1 MAKSRGL
8 QCCDDKISQIRIELI
23 NYTPLTSQDRK
34 YLPLHQVNVDFIEAK
49 YETVIADLPK
59 KIDKARAVMNED
71 TVVRNMLGYTIAL
84 SFILGATL
92 ETAGCVLMQFR
103 SLQEALTQISSTLQH
118 FSGLWYTWWYGAGDW
133 GPWFFPDAL
142 GTGGDPNLKCSSEDF
157 IRLVRKYNLHAGVA
171 SISRKKEIERFVLL
185 ERLEKDLSEDLGC
198 ILYPSYPKR
207 IFKEHEEVIL
217 QVQELLG
224 LLRFHRGLIGEPGE
238 DSREEELSFLDQEIS
253 STWKELSL
261 AIEEVSHLLS
271 PLNTS
276 YLQSFFILSGV

>member
-1 MAKSRGL
+1 
-8 QCCDDKISQIRIELI
+8 
-23 NYTPLTSQDRK
+23 
-34 YLPLHQVNVDFIEAK
+34 
-49 YETVIADLPK
+49 
-59 KIDKARAVMNED
+59 
-71 TVVRNMLGYTIAL
+71 MLGYTIAL

-185 ERLEKDLSEDLGC
+185 ERLERDLSEELGC
-198 ILYPSYPKR
+198 IL
-207 IFKEHEEVIL
+207 
-217 QVQELLG
+217 
-224 LLRFHRGLIGEPGE
+224 
-238 DSREEELSFLDQEIS
+238 
-253 STWKELSL
+253 
-261 AIEEVSHLLS
+261 
-271 PLNTS
+271 
-276 YLQSFFILSGV
+276 